1 MIRLG
6 YREWVWLGRSKAFAA
21 MMQAK
26 ADYVEIHEE
35 WLRICDL
42 DEADGS
48 AFCNPNELVWD
59 DEVLEDDNNTV
70 IVKKESVL

>member
-1 MIRLG
+1 
-6 YREWVWLGRSKAFAA
+6 
-21 MMQAK
+21 
-26 ADYVEIHEE
+26 VEIHEE